1 MTLSKPKMLF
11 RYLFYIVSLYELE
24 FRVAVAVPV
33 LPLSNKEDKRECC
46 ADRMNAI
53 SSNIAIKAAEEAK
66 AAQYAQ
72 IPAACQAAHQVKE
85 QLAEKAIEAAKAAQA
100 ALVGKV
106 ALVEEL
112 SREQEAVKI
121 VLQEEVNSKLQL
133 EHAINEGMKALAAVK
148 TLLNV
153 ITSGLKLA
161 ETTAQNADCAVRGV
175 DRDLQEKNI
184 LLQQALRAV
193 EILTREEAM
202 ARNDLDTTKCA
213 VRRAM
218 QAAAAAKA
226 NAMRNKRQSS
236 ENTPHVVKNA

>member
-1 MTLSKPKMLF
+1 MTLSKMKMLF
-11 RYLFYIVSLYELE
+11 IHLSIIVLLHNMQLT
-24 FRVAVAVPV
+24 FTAAVPV
-33 LPLSNKEDKRECC
+33 IPLSLKDEKRECC

-100 ALVGKV
+100 ALAGKV

-112 SREQEAVKI
+112 TREKEAVKI
-121 VLQEEVNSKLQL
+121 VLQEEVNSKVQL
-133 EHAINEGMKALAAVK
+133 EQAINEGMKALAGVK

-161 ETTAQNADCAVRGV
+161 ETTAKNADYSVRGV
-175 DRDLQEKNI
+175 QEDLRDKNI

-202 ARNDLDTTKCA
+202 ARNDLETTKCA
-213 VRRAM
+213 ARKAVES
-218 QAAAAAKA
+218 AAEARS
-226 NAMRNKRQSS
+226 NAMRAKRASS
-236 ENTPHVVKNA
+236 EITPHVVKAV